1 MEINEEK
8 KKWVS
13 DRQERRRE
21 MSKTDG
27 VVNCLDGQDNWLAGN
42 CLLTIF
48 FKNLVISPY
57 IYNGINFHPFKGD

>member
-1 MEINEEK
+1 MAINEEK

-27 VVNCLDGQDNWLAGN
+27 VVNCLDGQDNWLAG
-42 CLLTIF
+42 
-48 FKNLVISPY
+48 
-57 IYNGINFHPFKGD
+57 